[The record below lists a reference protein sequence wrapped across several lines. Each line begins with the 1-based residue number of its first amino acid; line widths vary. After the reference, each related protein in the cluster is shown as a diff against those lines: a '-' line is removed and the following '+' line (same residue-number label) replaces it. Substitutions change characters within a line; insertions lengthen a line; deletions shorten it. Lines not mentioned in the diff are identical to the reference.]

1 MRIVVIGSGGREHA
15 LMRALAE
22 SDSHPQLWALPG
34 NPGIL
39 QYARRVPVRDFTQ
52 TKQLVEFCREQE
64 ISLVVIG
71 PEAPLA
77 GGLADALRLEEIPV
91 FGPSQ
96 AAARLESSKWYAKRF
111 MHRYNIPTASWES
124 FTRDEVEQAREY
136 IAGHPLPVV
145 IKADGLAGGKGVVVA
160 QSREEAFA
168 TLDRMFEGAYGA
180 AGYRVVIEEFLDGE
194 EASVFAIADGTS
206 YCLLAPAQDHKRL
219 YDGDRGPNTGGMGAY
234 APAPIITT
242 DLKATIGEQIIKPTL
257 QGMITENAPFVGCL
271 YVGLMIADSKPYVVE
286 YNVRFGDPETQSVL
300 EVFRGDFARLL
311 YSAAR
316 GRLDRAAIRTI
327 ADGWS
332 CTVVLASKG
341 YPLSYQT
348 GARITG
354 IEQAQQYAQI
364 YHAGTALD
372 EHGVLVTAG
381 GRVLNVTSHAATLAE
396 AIERC
401 YRAVRL
407 IRFEGMYYRSDIGA
421 RALRTLHLL
430 EERP

>member
-15 LMRALAE
+15 LVRALAD
-22 SDSHPQLWALPG
+22 SDSHPQLWAVPG

-39 QYARRVPVRDFTQ
+39 QNARRVPIADITQ
-52 TKQLVEFCREQE
+52 TEQLIEFCREEE

-77 GGLADALRLEEIPV
+77 AGLADALRLEEIPV

-111 MHRYNIPTASWES
+111 MQRYNIPTAKWES
-124 FTRDEVEQAREY
+124 YTRDEIEQAREY
-136 IAGHPLPVV
+136 IAAHPLPIV
-145 IKADGLAGGKGVVVA
+145 IKADGLAAGKGVVVA
-160 QSREEAFA
+160 QSHQEAFA
-168 TLDRMFEGAYGA
+168 TLDRMFQGAYGA
-180 AGYRVVIEEFLDGE
+180 AGHRVVIEEFLSGE

-234 APAPIITT
+234 APAPIIT
-242 DLKATIGEQIIKPTL
+242 DELKTTIEEQIIKPTL

-271 YVGLMIADSKPYVVE
+271 YVGLMIADGKPYVIE

-316 GRLDRAAIRTI
+316 GRLDRSTIRAV

-354 IEQAQQYAQI
+354 IEHAQQYARI

-372 EHGVLVTAG
+372 DHGALVTAG

-401 YRAVRL
+401 YRAVHL
-407 IRFEGMYYRSDIGA
+407 IRFDGMYYRSDIGA

-430 EERP
+430 EERS